1 MEPSE
6 KWKKTLAMM
15 TEEQL
20 EKDIRDITDYLKTD
34 DRCQPMSWA
43 EVQSLQEIREMTK
56 WELERRFK
64 RASNE

>member
-1 MEPSE
+1 
-6 KWKKTLAMM
+6 MM

-20 EKDIRDITDYLKTD
+20 EKDIWEIYNRLTTD
-34 DRCQPMSWA
+34 DQCQPISWA
-43 EVQSLQEIREMTK
+43 QVQHLKEISAMCK

>member
-1 MEPSE
+1 
-6 KWKKTLAMM
+6 M

-20 EKDIRDITDYLKTD
+20 EKDIRDITDYLNID

>member
-20 EKDIRDITDYLKTD
+20 EKDIWEIYNRLTTD
-34 DRCQPMSWA
+34 DRCQPISWA
-43 EVQSLQEIREMTK
+43 QVQHLKEISAMCK